1 MSETDA
7 VGVGLADALEALRAE
22 FAEARSK
29 AAGSDLQFPIET
41 VTVELQVVMTRT
53 RDGKAGFR
61 VPFVN
66 AEFGGSAGR
75 GSERTQTLTV
85 VLGGPVDS
93 AGRPVKVAS
102 ETDAEKR

>member
-1 MSETDA
+1 MPEPDA
-7 VGVGLADALEALRAE
+7 DGVGLADALEALRAE
-22 FAEARSK
+22 FAEARLK
-29 AAGSDLQFPIET
+29 AAGSDLQFPVET
-41 VTVELQVVMTRT
+41 VTVELRVVMTRI

-66 AEFGGSAGR
+66 AELGGGAAR

-85 VLGGPVDS
+85 VLGAPVDG

-102 ETDAEKR
+102 ETDVEKQ